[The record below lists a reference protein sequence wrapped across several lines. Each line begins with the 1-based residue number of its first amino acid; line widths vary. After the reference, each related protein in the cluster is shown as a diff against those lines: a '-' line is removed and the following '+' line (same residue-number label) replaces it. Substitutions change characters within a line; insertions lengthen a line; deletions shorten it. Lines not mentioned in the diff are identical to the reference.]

1 MLKTVVTLIKSQMNI
16 YYREKGA
23 LTPKSFVNIVSL
35 NSKYFI
41 FQNKLVS
48 KDQSV
53 PNRRMRYYREGRWLQ

>member
-1 MLKTVVTLIKSQMNI
+1 MNI

-23 LTPKSFVNIVSL
+23 LTPKSFVNIVRY